1 MRIGIDARLIH
12 ETGVGR
18 YIRNLIREL
27 AILDDKNEYV
37 IFLRKKEYQAFR
49 IPNSRW
55 TKCIADVTWH
65 SIREQ
70 LVMPWVFFVSRL
82 DIVHI
87 PYFNV
92 PIFYF
97 GKCIVTIHDLT
108 ILHFDT
114 GKASTLPYWM
124 YKIRRTGYRTVL
136 SLGVK
141 KATRIIAVS
150 NTVKNDIVRNLGVHP
165 DKISVTYEGVDPIF
179 YQTKRNG
186 PPASRI
192 QGKYFLYVGNVYPHK
207 NIEFLLEAYRQY
219 RKLAKEPA
227 SLVFVGP
234 HDYFYKKLE
243 AMIPSLGLE
252 GCITFHHTLTDA
264 QLYTAYEHA
273 IALLFPSVMEGFG
286 LPAVE
291 ALALGCRV
299 ICSDIPVFRE
309 ILGNLPTY
317 IHPDSIKDFSSA
329 MVRISGEP
337 HDAKEYRKTTIPS
350 LKKYSWVLMTQKTRS
365 LYETA

>member
-1 MRIGIDARLIH
+1 MKIGIDARLIH

-18 YIRNLIREL
+18 YTQNLIREL
-27 AILDDKNEYV
+27 AVLDDKNEYV
-37 IFLRKKEYQAFR
+37 IFLRKKEYQSFR
-49 IPNSRW
+49 TPNSRW
-55 TKCIADVTWH
+55 TKRVADVPWH

-70 LVMPWVFFVSRL
+70 LVMPWIFFMSRL
-82 DIVHI
+82 DIVHV

-92 PIFYF
+92 PIFYS

-114 GKASTLPYWM
+114 GKASTLPYWA
-124 YKIRRTGYRTVL
+124 YKIRRFGYRAVL

-141 KATRIIAVS
+141 KAARIIAVS
-150 NTVKNDIVRNLGVHP
+150 NTVKNDIVGSLGADP
-165 DKISVTYEGVDPIF
+165 DKISVTYEGVAPIF
-179 YQTKRNG
+179 YETKRNG
-186 PPASRI
+186 PGTDLIHGR
-192 QGKYFLYVGNVYPHK
+192 YFLYVGNVYPHK
-207 NIEFLLEAYRQY
+207 NIELLLEAYRQY
-219 RKLAKEPA
+219 RLRTKEPA
-227 SLVFVGP
+227 LLVFVGP
-234 HDYFYKKLE
+234 NDYFYKKLE
-243 AMIPSLGLE
+243 AMIPSLGLDKY
-252 GCITFHHTLTDA
+252 ITFFHTLTDT
-264 QLYTAYEHA
+264 QLYMAYEHA

-286 LPAVE
+286 LPALE

-317 IHPDSIKDFSSA
+317 IHPNSVKDFSSA
-329 MVRISGEP
+329 MVRISDEP

-350 LKKYSWVLMTQKTRS
+350 LKKYSWASMAQKTRS